1 MLLKN
6 PTKGAVCGRQ
16 IAFAA
21 AFLLPAAK
29 LLETPA
35 LLSRYAAGDLLAPAT
50 AHLVLQ
56 GVCLFL
62 VLTLL
67 QKSEFSLFERLQ
79 RTFKRGT
86 PWILVGLAAYYLF
99 AAVLPLLDLEKFTYA
114 AFSDTEPTLFVFAS
128 FFFLSAFVCSKSLKS
143 VGRCADLS
151 LFLFLLPFCAL
162 LIMGAFSTDLSKLLP
177 IFGTPMQGNVYAFTF
192 SFPHFSDLPML
203 LPLLLFYR
211 PKPSDRKK
219 IMLGYGAG
227 ALCVLVFFAVFFG
240 IYDSIAPR
248 EHYAFAKIAQ
258 YFPAL
263 DVIGRVD
270 LIFVYLLS
278 IVLLYYTC
286 LPLQYATELLYCA
299 TPIKNRASISFGI
312 NTAALFFTLFC
323 NKYYNGIY
331 RFFCQR
337 LFWIFAFVAYL
348 PPILLLF
355 LPKDQKI
362 KSTKENTNAK
372 HAQ

>member
-6 PTKGAVCGRQ
+6 STKDAVSGRQ

-35 LLSRYAAGDLLAPAT
+35 LLSRYATGDLLVPAT
-50 AHLVLQ
+50 AHFLLQ

-62 VLTLL
+62 LLTVL
-67 QKSEFSLFERLQ
+67 QKSELSLFERLQ
-79 RTFKRGT
+79 RTFKKGT
-86 PWILVGLAAYYLF
+86 PWLLGGFAIYYLF
-99 AAVLPLLDLEKFTYA
+99 AAILPLLDLEKFTYA

-143 VGRCADLS
+143 VGRCADLC
-151 LFLFLLPFCAL
+151 LFLFLIPFCAL

-177 IFGTPMQGNVYAFTF
+177 FFGTPLRGSARAFTL

-219 IMLGYGAG
+219 ILLGYGAG
-227 ALCVLVFFAVFFG
+227 ALSTLVFLAVFFG
-240 IYDSIAPR
+240 IYDSLAPR
-248 EHYAFAKIAQ
+248 EHYAFSKIAQ

-263 DVIGRVD
+263 DVIGRID

-299 TPIKNRASISFGI
+299 TPIKNRALLSFFI
-312 NTAALFFTLFC
+312 NAAALFFTLFC
-323 NKYYNGIY
+323 NKYYNAFY
-331 RFFCQR
+331 RFICQR
-337 LFWIFAFVAYL
+337 LFWIFSFASYL

-355 LPKDQKI
+355 LPKEPTPTSI
-362 KSTKENTNAK
+362 KENTHAK
-372 HAQ
+372 HAR